1 MNKPN
6 SLYEAIIEVVRM
18 DAYKCIRASTDIQMQ
33 FPDIEVFKK
42 AEESFRS
49 AFDLFEKGMEE
60 VIRIELVKPG
70 N

>member
-6 SLYEAIIEVVRM
+6 SLYEAIIELVRM

-33 FPDIEVFKK
+33 FPDIELFKE
-42 AEESFRS
+42 AEELFRS

-60 VIRIELVKPG
+60 AIRVDV
-70 N
+70 